1 MRDDRG
7 LGVNVCVEVTVLN
20 VSQSTKTC
28 LKLIWVE
35 GRKSEEDGEKSREG
49 QLRWVGSSLLPSAAQ
64 ARAFCEEFLSFRTTK
79 RRQTKDNGSIRGS
92 VGLMHPSYVQFAT
105 FADQQ
110 LYFPLLK

>member
-35 GRKSEEDGEKSREG
+35 GRESEEDGER
-49 QLRWVGSSLLPSAAQ
+49 
-64 ARAFCEEFLSFRTTK
+64 
-79 RRQTKDNGSIRGS
+79 
-92 VGLMHPSYVQFAT
+92 
-105 FADQQ
+105 
-110 LYFPLLK
+110 